1 MLKHTDSIRIQ
12 YERWLANE
20 HMPSDLMKGL
30 MTMRDDHDMIEEA
43 FYKDLEFGT
52 SGLRGIMGPGS
63 NRMNSFVVARV
74 SQGLSDYINKTLK
87 ISEPLKKPSVV
98 ISYDSRNNSREFA
111 QITAGILSANGIVA
125 YIFEKLTPVSV
136 LSYAIRHMG
145 CDYGVMITASH
156 NSREY
161 NGYKVYN
168 SHGGQILEDEA
179 RGILQETE
187 KLDIFDDVRKPD
199 EKNISYIGDELIRD
213 YVKDTLSRSLR
224 KGSEDIGK
232 LNVIYS
238 PLNGTGR
245 VPVTELLAGIGIENL
260 TIVPEQE
267 MPDGDFTTCP
277 KPNPER
283 PEVYTLGLELLKQQ
297 KADILILT
305 DPDCDRIGVADRE
318 GVFTGNQLGMLL
330 FDYLCRHKQL
340 PAGATAVRSIVSS
353 PMLDAIAEEYGV
365 RVENTLIGFKYI
377 GEKID
382 ALGDRYIFGFE
393 EGNGYLAFDHM
404 RDKDGASTAMLVCE
418 MAAEY
423 KASGSDMRSGLKK
436 LYKKYGI
443 YGEKVINFVFE
454 GIEGLKRRSSVMA
467 YFRGDVENCM
477 KGHEIKS
484 VIDYKAQQK
493 HFVDMGIGS
502 YDKLPVADI
511 LEYDVAKGQKFIIR
525 PSGTEPNLKIY
536 LFAKSRSANG
546 VAKRIEKMEKEITR
560 IVNEEQNTDE

>member
-1 MLKHTDSIRIQ
+1 MNKHTDSIKIQ

-20 HMPSDLMKGL
+20 SMPRDLMEGL
-30 MTMRDDHDMIEEA
+30 LTMRGDHDKIEEA

-74 SQGLSDYINKTLK
+74 SQGLSDYINRTLK
-87 ISEPLKKPSVV
+87 NSEQGKNPSVV
-98 ISYDSRNNSREFA
+98 ISYDSRNNSKKFA
-111 QITAGILSANGIVA
+111 EITAGVLSANGIKA

-136 LSYAIRHMG
+136 LSYAIRHMN

-168 SHGGQILEDEA
+168 SRGGQILEDEA
-179 RGILQETE
+179 AGILAEIE
-187 KLDIFDDVRKPD
+187 KLDIFDDVKQATD
-199 EKNISYIGDELIRD
+199 ENISHIGDELIND
-213 YVKDTLSRSLR
+213 YVKETLGKSL
-224 KGSEDIGK
+224 KGGEDYIK
-232 LNVIYS
+232 NLKVIYS

-245 VPVTELLAGIGIENL
+245 VPVTALLKGIGVEQL

-283 PEVYTLGLELLKQQ
+283 PEVYELGLELLKRE
-297 KADILILT
+297 KADLLILT
-305 DPDCDRIGVADRE
+305 DPDCDRIGVADKE

-330 FDYLCRHKQL
+330 FDYICRHSKL
-340 PAGATAVRSIVSS
+340 PLGATAVRSIVSS
-353 PMLDAIAEEYGV
+353 PMLDAIAAEYGV

-377 GEKID
+377 GEKMD
-382 ALGDRYIFGFE
+382 LLKDRYVFGFE

-423 KASGSDMRSGLKK
+423 KAAGSDLRGGLKK

-454 GIEGLKRRSSVMA
+454 GREGLRRRSSVMA
-467 YFRGDVENCM
+467 YLRGDVENCLQ
-477 KGHEIKS
+477 GHEIKS
-484 VIDYKAQQK
+484 VIDYKTQQK

-511 LEYDVAKGQKFIIR
+511 LEYDVDKGQKFIIR
-525 PSGTEPNLKIY
+525 PSGTEPNLKVY
-536 LFAKSRSANG
+536 LFARSKTSGG

-560 IVNEEQNTDE
+560 IVNEEQNEI

>member
-1 MLKHTDSIRIQ
+1 MNKNTDSIKIQ

-20 HMPSDLMKGL
+20 HMPHDLTAGL
-30 MTMRDDHDMIEEA
+30 KTMRDDHEMIEEA

-74 SQGLSDYINKTLK
+74 SQGLSDYIHRTLK
-87 ISEPLKKPSVV
+87 NSESGKKPSVI
-98 ISYDSRNNSREFA
+98 ISYDSRHNSENFA
-111 QITAGILSANGIVA
+111 KITAGILSANGIKA
-125 YIFEKLTPVSV
+125 YIFKELTPVSV
-136 LSYAIRHMG
+136 LSYAIRHMS

-179 RGILQETE
+179 AGILAEIE
-187 KLDIFDDVRKPD
+187 KLDIFDDVPTPTD
-199 EKNISYIGDELIRD
+199 DNISFIGDELMDD
-213 YVKDTLSRSLR
+213 YVKETLSRSLNR
-224 KGSEDIGK
+224 GK
-232 LNVIYS
+232 PYIKELNVVYS

-245 VPVTELLAGIGIENL
+245 VPVTALLKGIGIENL
-260 TIVPEQE
+260 EIVPEQG
-267 MPDGDFTTCP
+267 MPDGDFVTCP

-283 PEVYTLGLELLKQQ
+283 PEVYELGLKLLKE
-297 KADILILT
+297 KNADILILT

-318 GVFTGNQLGMLL
+318 GVFTGNQLGVLL
-330 FDYLCRHKQL
+330 FDYICRHRKL
-340 PAGATAVRSIVSS
+340 PFGATAVRSIVSS
-353 PMLDAIAEEYGV
+353 PMLDAIAAEHGV

-377 GEKID
+377 GEKMD
-382 ALGDRYIFGFE
+382 LLKDRYIFGFE

-423 KASGSDMRSGLKK
+423 KAAGSDLRAGLKR

-454 GIEGLKRRSSVMA
+454 GIEGLNRRSRVMS
-467 YFRGDVENCM
+467 YLRKDVENCLR
-477 KGHEIKS
+477 KHKIKS
-484 VIDYKAQQK
+484 VIDYKLRQK

-502 YDKLPVADI
+502 YDKLPVSDI
-511 LEYDVAKGQKFIIR
+511 LEYDVEKGQKFIIR
-525 PSGTEPNLKIY
+525 PSGTEPNLKVY
-536 LFAKSRSANG
+536 LFARSRTTGG
-546 VAKRIEKMEKEITR
+546 VAKRIEKMEEEITR
-560 IVNEEQNTDE
+560 IVNEEQNEI